1 MTTSSL
7 LGVTSQCPGELS
19 TQTHT
24 TDRWTSRDDSGQTGT
39 LMVVCHFQEGLFSLN
54 KHRAQCMQRQPMCS
68 PQPSHVPNPH
78 TTLATL
84 IPAPSFHLIVPGVD
98 SVFVLFL
105 PWLSMEMKYFRCLWV
120 LTKPGN
126 WGQPE
131 SCLLLRALQVGKN
144 IPFSK
149 RARCV

>member
-7 LGVTSQCPGELS
+7 LGGNSRCPGELS

-24 TDRWTSRDDSGQTGT
+24 IDRWTSRDDSGQTGT

-54 KHRAQCMQRQPMCS
+54 KHRAQCMPRQPMWS
-68 PQPSHVPNPH
+68 PQPSHVASPH
-78 TTLATL
+78 TTSATL
-84 IPAPSFHLIVPGVD
+84 IPALSFHLIVPGVD
-98 SVFVLFL
+98 SVFFL

-131 SCLLLRALQVGKN
+131 SCLLLRALQVGKTYHFQRE
-144 IPFSK
+144 PGM
-149 RARCV
+149 